1 MRYGILKKPNT
12 GHIKRAINGFPLE
25 SSFANLDINGKAYL
39 FNKTI
44 KNILSNF
51 IPHET
56 ITLDDRDP
64 STLDKQ
70 PGQTFNQ

>member
-64 STLDKQ
+64 SALDKQ